1 VAPLESTTETGSGTA
16 RYAVVVAT
24 RNRGKKIS
32 ALIESV
38 VANVARDF
46 EMVIVDQSTSD
57 ETKIAV
63 APFLADPR
71 IRYVSSELAGTSRA
85 RNLGISL
92 TSAPF
97 IVITDDD
104 CIVPVHWLGG
114 LTQPFEDCPR
124 VGVVFCN
131 VDPVP
136 VSTPGYTPHVHFPRN
151 RTISTASMAWS
162 SARRGLSLGAGMAIR
177 RRVVQEV
184 GGFDEVLGPGAI
196 FGAAEDNDLSWRALI
211 RGWWVYQNSEV
222 TVLHDGLRTFDE
234 LRSLVE
240 RDFYGVG
247 GTIAKYLKSGHWQV
261 ATLILSWLVW
271 FGAVLPA
278 RDLFNRRLPRGF
290 RRPYMLLR
298 GLVAG
303 LQRPLDPTTLCYR
316 STDHAN
322 GTRLVTG

>member
-1 VAPLESTTETGSGTA
+1 MPGAARNPHGRSSGTVATPERTTETGSGGA

-196 FGAAEDNDLSWRALI
+196 FGA
-211 RGWWVYQNSEV
+211 
-222 TVLHDGLRTFDE
+222 
-234 LRSLVE
+234 
-240 RDFYGVG
+240 
-247 GTIAKYLKSGHWQV
+247 
-261 ATLILSWLVW
+261 
-271 FGAVLPA
+271 
-278 RDLFNRRLPRGF
+278 
-290 RRPYMLLR
+290 
-298 GLVAG
+298 
-303 LQRPLDPTTLCYR
+303 
-316 STDHAN
+316 
-322 GTRLVTG
+322 